1 MLYPSIKSRGLKF
14 IFNLIQSN
22 ANKCTPFSHVL
33 FTIIMERI
41 DFVENKIPSSLFW
54 IQTMTIL
61 DVLYRFTYYFEY
73 FKNYDVKDK

>member
-1 MLYPSIKSRGLKF
+1 
-14 IFNLIQSN
+14 
-22 ANKCTPFSHVL
+22 
-33 FTIIMERI
+33 MERI

-73 FKNYDVKDK
+73 FKNYDSTNWAIKFMKRKIEMLYIEENPKVLVNNLII